1 MSYIPT
7 EWLNGDVITA
17 EKLNKIENGIAGA
30 QGDADTVTQSVN
42 TISQQVDNLSSNVH
56 SDITRINLNVT
67 QNAQDIK
74 DIDSMLSTA
83 TCDDAY
89 PTDIRIFVYDGTISG
104 NRYQWLT
111 LQQLVD
117 ILPPSS
123 CDE

>member
-30 QGDADTVTQSVN
+30 QEDADTITQ
-42 TISQQVDNLSSNVH
+42 
-56 SDITRINLNVT
+56 NVT
-67 QNAQDIK
+67 QNTQDIR

-83 TCDDAY
+83 TCDDMY
-89 PTDIRIFVYDGTISG
+89 PTDIRIFVYDGTIAE
-104 NRYQWLT
+104 NKYQWLT